1 MYTFL
6 PIFFLFTYAKCWT
19 KNDLNP
25 DFSPAQCIR
34 PNDNMNESSEN
45 ANSCSLPM
53 AHGITLIAINAIISV
68 LGSLGNLLVCLA
80 ITTNSRLRR
89 ASNYL
94 LFSLAIADLIVTL
107 GCEPLLLEVIIKRT
121 FFHECTE
128 RLQRTYSLLSQISC
142 STSVLHMVAISLDRF
157 VAVVFPLRYKE
168 FIKNCGLKVM
178 LIVSWS
184 LPILLTVLRSIVPPA
199 SYPGHFIGLGT
210 FALSYFFIFFFYF
223 LIVVF
228 LIHHRRTRKKLGART
243 LSVKVTSSREV
254 RVACTLA
261 IAIGIFTAC
270 WVPLMT
276 VFFATGKLLINRNGS
291 LLMWLRTLA
300 LSNSAMN
307 FLIYSAKIRDF
318 KEAYVYIFR
327 KMLRL

>member
-1 MYTFL
+1 MLSVGRKRDF
-6 PIFFLFTYAKCWT
+6 
-19 KNDLNP
+19 NP
-25 DFSPAQCIR
+25 DFSPVQCIR
-34 PNDNMNESSEN
+34 PDYNMNESSEN
-45 ANSCSLPM
+45 ANSCSLPT
-53 AHGITLIAINAIISV
+53 AHGIPLIAINVIICV
-68 LGSLGNLLVCLA
+68 LGSLGNFLVCLA

-107 GCEPLLLEVIIKRT
+107 VCEPLLLEVIIQRT
-121 FFHECTE
+121 FFHECTK
-128 RLQRTYSLLSQISC
+128 RLERTYSILSQISC
-142 STSVLHMVAISLDRF
+142 SSSVFHMVAISFDRF

-210 FALSYFFIFFFYF
+210 FALSYFFIFFFHF

-243 LSVKVTSSREV
+243 DFLWKWLPAGRSVLLAHWLSQSAFSRLV
-254 RVACTLA
+254 GFL
-261 IAIGIFTAC
+261 
-270 WVPLMT
+270 WWLYSLPLENY
-276 VFFATGKLLINRNGS
+276 L
-291 LLMWLRTLA
+291 
-300 LSNSAMN
+300 
-307 FLIYSAKIRDF
+307 
-318 KEAYVYIFR
+318 
-327 KMLRL
+327 